1 MPSFSGKRESSSSS
15 SSSLLSALIV
25 TQNFSFWNDS
35 RILCD
40 LQLDETT
47 QAKLD
52 KEKEKNVKAIYFFKM
67 ALSIH
72 SALWRVMWNFNFYC
86 SLFGT
91 FRRRFGLKF
100 CWCKDTWSDISR
112 WDNLRKTL
120 RPLFKGKKVFQV
132 TQIKVVS
139 KLFRNPK
146 YFLTLKIILRLEK
159 SLQNFAESSDCK
171 RLCENQFAS
180 SFRNCFSHTFD
191 TGDDQIPPKFPP
203 PYTHSHLDI

>member
-67 ALSIH
+67 
-72 SALWRVMWNFNFYC
+72 V
-86 SLFGT
+86 
-91 FRRRFGLKF
+91 
-100 CWCKDTWSDISR
+100 
-112 WDNLRKTL
+112 
-120 RPLFKGKKVFQV
+120 
-132 TQIKVVS
+132 
-139 KLFRNPK
+139 
-146 YFLTLKIILRLEK
+146 
-159 SLQNFAESSDCK
+159 
-171 RLCENQFAS
+171 
-180 SFRNCFSHTFD
+180 
-191 TGDDQIPPKFPP
+191 
-203 PYTHSHLDI
+203 